1 MNNTRADSYSE
12 VYTILNMM
20 NPKYRNK
27 IPRTMMDFIKREM
40 NDEYKPIIINN
51 MPLYKQKINT
61 RTFSILAI
69 LNLNYWC
76 EDEDHKKE
84 LLRKYADNDIKREK
98 ELYDKYNPD
107 KLFRN
112 DKPKVQKEEIQEKS
126 LMEVKCEK
134 WYKKVFLFLRNVFR
148 K

>member
-27 IPRTMMDFIKREM
+27 IPCKMIDFIKKEM
-40 NDEYKPIIINN
+40 NNEYKPIITNN
-51 MPLYKQKINT
+51 VPLYKQKINT

-76 EDEDHKKE
+76 ENENHKKE
-84 LLRKYADNDIKREK
+84 LLMKYADNDIKREK
-98 ELYDKYNPD
+98 ELSEKYNPD

-112 DKPKVQKEEIQEKS
+112 DKPTVQKEELQEKS
-126 LMEVKCEK
+126 LIEVKYEK
-134 WYKKVFLFLRNVFR
+134 WYKKVFLFFKNIF
-148 K
+148 KK